1 MPRKKGASLKRNC
14 LQGSAP
20 DAMDLLD
27 KDDPAKQI
35 DEEYHGKDDDNDLSI
50 VEVASPEAGGHEESS
65 SLEDKD
71 KLMVMAQAIKAL
83 EEERDFLR
91 QTVLKLSNRGV
102 KTKVKKL
109 LDSSTECSTSG
120 TDEESLS
127 SCSSSESSDCNI
139 TRKRKRGHKKKT
151 KRATRSNTKHSSRAT
166 TPEDVLKRYN
176 KVLHAF
182 KKEGSISK
190 ACTKVGVDRNTLAL
204 TAVVAEIQLV
214 NPEFFRSIAK
224 FRVKEEKL
232 CDFAKRCLESLT
244 ADLRSDIE
252 KSKKEHKLLPIK
264 YKLR

>member
-1 MPRKKGASLKRNC
+1 MPRKKGVSLKRNC
-14 LQGSAP
+14 LQRSAP

-27 KDDPAKQI
+27 KDNPAQQI
-35 DEEYHGKDDDNDLSI
+35 DEHQGKEDGDNDFSI
-50 VEVASPEAGGHEESS
+50 VEVASPEAG
-65 SLEDKD
+65 L
-71 KLMVMAQAIKAL
+71 AQAIKSL

-91 QTVLKLSNRGV
+91 QTVLKLSNRGA
-102 KTKVKKL
+102 KKKVKKI

-127 SCSSSESSDCNI
+127 SCSSSESSDSNI
-139 TRKRKRGHKKKT
+139 PRKRKKGHKKKT
-151 KRATRSNTKHSSRAT
+151 KSATRSNTKHSSRAT

-214 NPEFFRSIAK
+214 DPEFYRSISK

-232 CDFAKRCLESLT
+232 CDFAKRCLQSLT

-252 KSKKEHKLLPIK
+252 KSKKERKLLPIK

>member
-71 KLMVMAQAIKAL
+71 KLIVMAQAIKAL

-91 QTVLKLSNRGV
+91 QTVLKLSNRGAT
-102 KTKVKKL
+102 KKVKKI

-127 SCSSSESSDCNI
+127 SCSSSESSDSNI
-139 TRKRKRGHKKKT
+139 PRKKKRGHKKKT